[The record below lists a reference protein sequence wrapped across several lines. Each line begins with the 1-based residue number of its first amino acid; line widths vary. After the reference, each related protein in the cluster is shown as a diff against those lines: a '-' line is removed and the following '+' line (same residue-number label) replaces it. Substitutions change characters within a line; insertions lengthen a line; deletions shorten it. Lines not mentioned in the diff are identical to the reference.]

1 MERFRKYMGK
11 EIDLENVKSADR
23 LNAFGVSCTYLP
35 DPPEEFDEFE
45 FRTGFPGENKIV
57 LTVAVEMGRI
67 KRVMFSAADEED
79 PDVLRSLTQPQLN
92 DLLAKKGELLVEFFQ
107 YITAGRG

>member
-11 EIDLENVKSADR
+11 EIDLENVKNADR

-35 DPPEEFDEFE
+35 DPSEEFDEFE
-45 FRTGFPGENKIV
+45 FRTGFNGEHNII
-57 LTVAVEMGRI
+57 LTVAVEMGKI

-79 PDVLRSLTQPQLN
+79 PDVLRSLPQARL
-92 DLLAKKGELLVEFFQ
+92 DGLLAKKGELLDEFFQ
-107 YITAGRG
+107 YICKT

>member
-11 EIDLENVKSADR
+11 EIDLENVKNADR

-45 FRTGFPGENKIV
+45 FRTGFNGEHNIV
-57 LTVAVEMGRI
+57 LTVAVEMGKI

-79 PDVLRSLTQPQLN
+79 PDVLRSLPQARL
-92 DLLAKKGELLVEFFQ
+92 DGLLAKKGELLDEFFQ
-107 YITAGRG
+107 YITMLE

>member
-1 MERFRKYMGK
+1 LERFRKYMGK
-11 EIDLENVKSADR
+11 EIDLENVKNADR

-45 FRTGFPGENKIV
+45 FRTGFNGEHNIV
-57 LTVAVEMGRI
+57 LTVAVEMGKI

-79 PDVLRSLTQPQLN
+79 PDVLRSLPQARL
-92 DLLAKKGELLVEFFQ
+92 DGLLAKKGELLDEFFQ
-107 YITAGRG
+107 YITMLE